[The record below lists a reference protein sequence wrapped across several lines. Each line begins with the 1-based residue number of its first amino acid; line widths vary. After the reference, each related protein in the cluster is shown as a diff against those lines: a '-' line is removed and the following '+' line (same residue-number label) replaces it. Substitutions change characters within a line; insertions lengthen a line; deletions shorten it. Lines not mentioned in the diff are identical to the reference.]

1 MSTYDVLHMSYSR
14 KIAYGMFFVSLR
26 YQNVYM
32 DRIPSL
38 ALAAFLGLSVS
49 AQNAPIDFEPNGH
62 GANWNWKVFENG
74 YNPPLVVV
82 QNPDTNGINT
92 SPNVARFEAL
102 QQGQPFVGCESMHGT
117 DIGTFT
123 IDQDNYIIRI
133 MVYKTA
139 ISDVGIKLVRWD
151 NWSLGEIKVAN
162 TKTHEWEQLEFDF
175 SAHIGL
181 TYDQIVIFPDFT
193 ARPSDRTI
201 YFDNVWGDLYVPPP
215 PPPPPPPPID
225 SATMTLPD
233 FFSPNF
239 DGINDR
245 YKPKMNH
252 ADWAEWHVYNRW
264 GVEVFASY
272 TTTEDWNGLF
282 NGELVSPGVYFI
294 EAKCGSISANNEVIL
309 QGVIHVVD

>member
-1 MSTYDVLHMSYSR
+1 
-14 KIAYGMFFVSLR
+14 MFFVSFTTR
-26 YQNVYM
+26 NVYM
-32 DRIPSL
+32 DRIASF
-38 ALAAFLGLSVS
+38 AFAAFIGLSVS

-62 GANWNWKVFENG
+62 GANWNWKVFEND
-74 YNPPLVVV
+74 YNPPLVVT

-102 QQGQPFVGCESMHGT
+102 QAGQPFVGCESMHGT

-193 ARPSDRTI
+193 ARPADRTI
-201 YFDNVWGDLYVPPP
+201 YFDNVWGGLYVAPPP
-215 PPPPPPPPID
+215 PPPPVD
-225 SATMTLPD
+225 SATMTLPN

-239 DGINDR
+239 DGVNDR
-245 YKPKMNH
+245 YRPKMQH
-252 ADWAEWHVYNRW
+252 ADWADWHIYNRW
-264 GVEVFASY
+264 GQEVFSSES
-272 TTTEDWNGLF
+272 TSEDWNGMF
-282 NGELVSPGVYFI
+282 NGSVVSPGVYMI
-294 EAKCGSISANNEVIL
+294 QARCGSTTAGNTVEK
-309 QGVIHVVD
+309 QGVIHIAF

>member
-1 MSTYDVLHMSYSR
+1 MDKLPVL
-14 KIAYGMFFVSLR
+14 AFA
-26 YQNVYM
+26 
-32 DRIPSL
+32 
-38 ALAAFLGLSVS
+38 ALLGLSVS
-49 AQNAPIDFEPNGH
+49 AQNVPIDFEPTGH

-162 TKTHEWEQLEFDF
+162 TKTHEWEQLEFNF

-193 ARPSDRTI
+193 PRPADRTI
-201 YFDNVWGDLYVPPP
+201 YFDNVWGDLYIPPP
-215 PPPPPPPPID
+215 PPPQPVD

-294 EAKCGSISANNEVIL
+294 EAKCGSISADNEVI
-309 QGVIHVVD
+309 QKGIIHIIN

>member
-1 MSTYDVLHMSYSR
+1 
-14 KIAYGMFFVSLR
+14 
-26 YQNVYM
+26 
-32 DRIPSL
+32 
-38 ALAAFLGLSVS
+38 
-49 AQNAPIDFEPNGH
+49 
-62 GANWNWKVFENG
+62 
-74 YNPPLVVV
+74 
-82 QNPDTNGINT
+82 
-92 SPNVARFEAL
+92 
-102 QQGQPFVGCESMHGT
+102 
-117 DIGTFT
+117 
-123 IDQDNYIIRI
+123 
-133 MVYKTA
+133 
-139 ISDVGIKLVRWD
+139 VRWD

-193 ARPSDRTI
+193 TRSADRTI

-225 SATMTLPD
+225 SATMSLPD

-272 TTTEDWNGLF
+272 STTEDWNGLF

-294 EAKCGSISANNEVIL
+294 VAKCGSISADNEVI
-309 QGVIHVVD
+309 QKGIIHIIN

>member
-1 MSTYDVLHMSYSR
+1 MDKLPVL
-14 KIAYGMFFVSLR
+14 AFA
-26 YQNVYM
+26 
-32 DRIPSL
+32 
-38 ALAAFLGLSVS
+38 ALLGLSVS
-49 AQNAPIDFEPNGH
+49 AQNVPIDFEPTGH

-162 TKTHEWEQLEFDF
+162 TKTHEWEQLEFNF

-193 ARPSDRTI
+193 PRPADRTI
-201 YFDNVWGDLYVPPP
+201 YFDNVWGDLYIPPP
-215 PPPPPPPPID
+215 PPPPPVD
-225 SATMTLPD
+225 SATMTLPN

-245 YKPKMNH
+245 YRPKMQH
-252 ADWAEWHVYNRW
+252 ADWAEWRIYNRW
-264 GVEVFASY
+264 GQEMFYSESVSE
-272 TTTEDWNGLF
+272 EWNGLY
-282 NGELVSPGVYFI
+282 NGQLISPGVYFI
-294 EAKCGSISANNEVIL
+294 TAKCGSTSTNNEVIQ
-309 QGVIHVVD
+309 QGVIHVLY

>member
-1 MSTYDVLHMSYSR
+1 MDKLPVL
-14 KIAYGMFFVSLR
+14 AFA
-26 YQNVYM
+26 
-32 DRIPSL
+32 
-38 ALAAFLGLSVS
+38 ALLGLSVS

-193 ARPSDRTI
+193 PRPADRTI
-201 YFDNVWGDLYVPPP
+201 YFDNVWGDLYIPPP
-215 PPPPPPPPID
+215 PPPQPVD

-294 EAKCGSISANNEVIL
+294 EAKCGSISADNEVI
-309 QGVIHVVD
+309 QKGIIHIIN

>member
-1 MSTYDVLHMSYSR
+1 
-14 KIAYGMFFVSLR
+14 
-26 YQNVYM
+26 
-32 DRIPSL
+32 
-38 ALAAFLGLSVS
+38 
-49 AQNAPIDFEPNGH
+49 
-62 GANWNWKVFENG
+62 
-74 YNPPLVVV
+74 
-82 QNPDTNGINT
+82 
-92 SPNVARFEAL
+92 
-102 QQGQPFVGCESMHGT
+102 MHGT

-215 PPPPPPPPID
+215 PPPPPVD
-225 SATMTLPD
+225 SATMTLPN

-245 YKPKMNH
+245 YRPKMQH
-252 ADWAEWHVYNRW
+252 ADWAEWRIYNRW
-264 GVEVFASY
+264 GQEIFYSESVSE
-272 TTTEDWNGLF
+272 EWNGMF
-282 NGELVSPGVYFI
+282 NGAVVSPGVYMI
-294 EAKCGSISANNEVIL
+294 HARCGSTITGNTVEK
-309 QGVIHVVD
+309 QGTIHVVD

>member
-14 KIAYGMFFVSLR
+14 KIAYGMFFVLLPS
-26 YQNVYM
+26 QNVDM

-38 ALAAFLGLSVS
+38 AFAAFLGLSVS

-133 MVYKTA
+133 MVYKTV

-162 TKTHEWEQLEFDF
+162 TKTYEWEQLEFDF

-193 ARPSDRTI
+193 ARPADRTI

-215 PPPPPPPPID
+215 PPPPVD
-225 SATMTLPD
+225 SATMTLPN

-239 DGINDR
+239 DGINDGYR
-245 YKPKMNH
+245 PKMQD
-252 ADWAEWHVYNRW
+252 ADWAEWRIYNRW
-264 GVEVFASY
+264 GQEMFYSESVSE
-272 TTTEDWNGLF
+272 EWNGMF
-282 NGELVSPGVYFI
+282 NGAVVSPGVYMVK
-294 EAKCGSISANNEVIL
+294 ARCGSNVTGNVVEK
-309 QGVIHVVD
+309 QGTIHVVD

>member
-1 MSTYDVLHMSYSR
+1 
-14 KIAYGMFFVSLR
+14 
-26 YQNVYM
+26 M
-32 DRIPSL
+32 DRFPSL
-38 ALAAFLGLSVS
+38 AFAAFLGLSVS

-193 ARPSDRTI
+193 ARPADRTI

-215 PPPPPPPPID
+215 PPPPPVD
-225 SATMTLPD
+225 SATMTLPN

-245 YKPKMNH
+245 YRPKMQH
-252 ADWAEWHVYNRW
+252 ADWAEWRIYNRW
-264 GVEVFASY
+264 GQEMFYSESVSE
-272 TTTEDWNGLF
+272 EWNGLY
-282 NGELVSPGVYFI
+282 NGQLISPGIYFI
-294 EAKCGSISANNEVIL
+294 TAKCGSTITNNEVIQ
-309 QGVIHVVD
+309 QGVIHVLY

>member
-1 MSTYDVLHMSYSR
+1 
-14 KIAYGMFFVSLR
+14 
-26 YQNVYM
+26 M
-32 DRIPSL
+32 DRIPFL
-38 ALAAFLGLSVS
+38 AFAAILGLSVS

-62 GANWNWKVFENG
+62 GATWNWKVFENG

-151 NWSLGEIKVAN
+151 NWSLGEIKIAN

-181 TYDQIVIFPDFT
+181 TYDQIVIFPDFA

-201 YFDNVWGDLYVPPP
+201 YFDNVWGDLYIPPP
-215 PPPPPPPPID
+215 PPPPPVD
-225 SATMTLPD
+225 SATMTLPN
-233 FFSPNF
+233 FFTPNF

-245 YKPKMNH
+245 YRPKMQH
-252 ADWAEWHVYNRW
+252 ADWAEWRIYKDRK
-264 GVEVFASY
+264 S
-272 TTTEDWNGLF
+272 
-282 NGELVSPGVYFI
+282 
-294 EAKCGSISANNEVIL
+294 
-309 QGVIHVVD
+309 VV

>member
-1 MSTYDVLHMSYSR
+1 
-14 KIAYGMFFVSLR
+14 
-26 YQNVYM
+26 M

>member
-1 MSTYDVLHMSYSR
+1 MSYTCPIHKKEDS
-14 KIAYGMFFVSLR
+14 ACSL
-26 YQNVYM
+26 YHYVPKMYM

-38 ALAAFLGLSVS
+38 AFATFLGLSVS

-215 PPPPPPPPID
+215 PPPPPVD
-225 SATMTLPD
+225 SATMTLPN

-245 YKPKMNH
+245 YRPKMQH
-252 ADWAEWHVYNRW
+252 ADWAEWRIYNRW
-264 GVEVFASY
+264 GQEMFYSESVSE
-272 TTTEDWNGLF
+272 EWNGMF
-282 NGELVSPGVYFI
+282 NGAVVSPGVYMI
-294 EAKCGSISANNEVIL
+294 QARCGSTVTGNMVEKR
-309 QGVIHVVD
+309 GTIHVVD

>member
-1 MSTYDVLHMSYSR
+1 MDKLPVL
-14 KIAYGMFFVSLR
+14 AFA
-26 YQNVYM
+26 
-32 DRIPSL
+32 
-38 ALAAFLGLSVS
+38 ALLGLSVS

-102 QQGQPFVGCESMHGT
+102 QQGQPFAGCESMHGT

-201 YFDNVWGDLYVPPP
+201 YFDNVWGDLYIPPP
-215 PPPPPPPPID
+215 PPPPPVD
-225 SATMTLPD
+225 SATMTLPN

-245 YKPKMNH
+245 YRPKMQH
-252 ADWAEWHVYNRW
+252 ADWAEWRIYNRW
-264 GVEVFASY
+264 GQEMFYSESVSE
-272 TTTEDWNGLF
+272 EWNGLY
-282 NGELVSPGVYFI
+282 NGQLISPGVYFI
-294 EAKCGSISANNEVIL
+294 TAKCGSTSTNNEVIQ
-309 QGVIHVVD
+309 QGVIHVLY

>member
-1 MSTYDVLHMSYSR
+1 
-14 KIAYGMFFVSLR
+14 MFFVSLHT
-26 YQNVYM
+26 QNVYM

-82 QNPDTNGINT
+82 QNPDTTGINT

-193 ARPSDRTI
+193 ARPADRTI

-215 PPPPPPPPID
+215 PPPPPVD
-225 SATMTLPD
+225 SATMTLPN

-245 YKPKMNH
+245 YRPKIQH
-252 ADWAEWHVYNRW
+252 ADWAEWRIYNRW
-264 GVEVFASY
+264 GQEMFYSESVSE
-272 TTTEDWNGLF
+272 EWNGMF
-282 NGELVSPGVYFI
+282 NGAVVSPGVYMI
-294 EAKCGSISANNEVIL
+294 RARCGSTVTGNVVEK
-309 QGVIHVVD
+309 QGTIHVVD

>member
-14 KIAYGMFFVSLR
+14 KIAYGMFFVLLPS
-26 YQNVYM
+26 QNVDM

-38 ALAAFLGLSVS
+38 AFAAFLGLSVS

-62 GANWNWKVFENG
+62 GANWNWKVFENS

-82 QNPDTNGINT
+82 QNPDTTGINT

-133 MVYKTA
+133 MVYKTV

-162 TKTHEWEQLEFDF
+162 TKTYEWEQLEFDF

-193 ARPSDRTI
+193 ARPADRTI

-215 PPPPPPPPID
+215 PPPPPVD
-225 SATMTLPD
+225 SATMTLPN

-245 YKPKMNH
+245 YRPKMQH
-252 ADWAEWHVYNRW
+252 ADWAEWRIYNRW
-264 GVEVFASY
+264 GQEMFYSESVSE
-272 TTTEDWNGLF
+272 EWNGMF
-282 NGELVSPGVYFI
+282 NGAVVSPGVYMVK
-294 EAKCGSISANNEVIL
+294 ARCGSNVTGNVVEK
-309 QGVIHVVD
+309 QGTIHVVD

>member
-1 MSTYDVLHMSYSR
+1 
-14 KIAYGMFFVSLR
+14 MFFVSFPT
-26 YQNVYM
+26 QIVDM
-32 DRIPSL
+32 DRIPAL
-38 ALAAFLGLSVS
+38 AFAAFLGLSVS

-92 SPNVARFEAL
+92 SLKVARFEAL
-102 QQGQPFVGCESMHGT
+102 QQGQLFVGCESMHGT

-193 ARPSDRTI
+193 ARPADRTI

-215 PPPPPPPPID
+215 PPPPPPVD
-225 SATMTLPD
+225 SATMTLPN

-264 GVEVFASY
+264 GEEVFASY
-272 TTTEDWNGLF
+272 STTEDWNGLF

>member
-1 MSTYDVLHMSYSR
+1 MSWLKNGR
-14 KIAYGMFFVSLR
+14 FGMFFVLLHT
-26 YQNVYM
+26 QKLLM
-32 DRIPSL
+32 DKLSVL
-38 ALAAFLGLSVS
+38 AFAALLGLSVS
-49 AQNAPIDFEPNGH
+49 GQNVPIDFEPTGH
-62 GANWNWKVFENG
+62 GASWNWKVFENG

-82 QNPDTNGINT
+82 QNPDTNGINP

-102 QQGQPFVGCESMHGT
+102 QQGQPFVGCESKHGT

-123 IDQDNYIIRI
+123 IDQNNAIIRI

-193 ARPSDRTI
+193 PRPADRTI
-201 YFDNVWGDLYVPPP
+201 YIDNVWGGLYV

-225 SATMTLPD
+225 SASMTLPN

-239 DGINDR
+239 DGINDEYR
-245 YKPKMNH
+245 PNMQH
-252 ADWAEWHVYNRW
+252 ADWAEWRIMNRW
-264 GVEVFASY
+264 GQELFYSES
-272 TTTEDWNGLF
+272 TTDTWNGMY
-282 NGELVSPGVYFI
+282 NGTTVSPGVYFVQ
-294 EAKCGSISANNEVIL
+294 AKCGSNQVGNTVEKR
-309 QGVIHVVD
+309 GVIHIVD

>member
-1 MSTYDVLHMSYSR
+1 
-14 KIAYGMFFVSLR
+14 
-26 YQNVYM
+26 M

-62 GANWNWKVFENG
+62 GANWNWKVFENS

-162 TKTHEWEQLEFDF
+162 TKTYEWEQLEFDF

-193 ARPSDRTI
+193 ARPADRTI

-215 PPPPPPPPID
+215 PPPPPVD
-225 SATMTLPD
+225 SATMTLPN

-245 YKPKMNH
+245 YRPKMQH
-252 ADWAEWHVYNRW
+252 ADWAEWRIYNRW
-264 GVEVFASY
+264 GQEMFYSESVSE
-272 TTTEDWNGLF
+272 EWNGLY
-282 NGELVSPGVYFI
+282 NGQLISPGVYFI
-294 EAKCGSISANNEVIL
+294 TAKCGSTSTNNEVIQ
-309 QGVIHVVD
+309 QGVIHVLY

>member
-1 MSTYDVLHMSYSR
+1 MSYSR
-14 KIAYGMFFVSLR
+14 KKESHMFFVFLCIT
-26 YQNVYM
+26 NVYM
-32 DRIPSL
+32 DRIASF
-38 ALAAFLGLSVS
+38 ALTAFLGLSVS
-49 AQNAPIDFEPNGH
+49 GQNAPIDFEPNGH
-62 GANWNWKVFENG
+62 GANWNWKVFEND
-74 YNPPLVVV
+74 YNPPLVVT

-102 QQGQPFVGCESMHGT
+102 QAGQPFVGCESMHGT

-193 ARPSDRTI
+193 ARPADRTI
-201 YFDNVWGDLYVPPP
+201 YFDNVWGNLYV

-225 SATMTLPD
+225 SAIMTLPN

-239 DGINDR
+239 DGVNDR
-245 YKPKMNH
+245 YKPTMQH
-252 ADWAEWHVYNRW
+252 ADWAEWHIYNRW
-264 GVEVFASY
+264 GQLVFSSES
-272 TTTEDWNGLF
+272 TSEDWNGMF
-282 NGELVSPGVYFI
+282 NGSVVSPGVYMI
-294 EAKCGSISANNEVIL
+294 QARCGSTTAGNTVDK
-309 QGVIHVVD
+309 QGVIHIAF

>member
-1 MSTYDVLHMSYSR
+1 MSYSE
-14 KIAYGMFFVSLR
+14 KIAYGMFFVSLHT
-26 YQNVYM
+26 QNVHM

-82 QNPDTNGINT
+82 QNPDTTGINT

-215 PPPPPPPPID
+215 PPPPPVD
-225 SATMTLPD
+225 SATMTLPN

-245 YKPKMNH
+245 YRPKIQH
-252 ADWAEWHVYNRW
+252 ADWAEWRIYNRW
-264 GVEVFASY
+264 GQEMFYSESVSE
-272 TTTEDWNGLF
+272 EWNGMF
-282 NGELVSPGVYFI
+282 NGAVVSPGVYMI
-294 EAKCGSISANNEVIL
+294 RARCGSTVTGNVVEK
-309 QGVIHVVD
+309 QGTIHVVD

>member
-1 MSTYDVLHMSYSR
+1 
-14 KIAYGMFFVSLR
+14 
-26 YQNVYM
+26 M

-38 ALAAFLGLSVS
+38 AFAAFLGLSVS

-62 GANWNWKVFENG
+62 GANWNWKVFENS

-193 ARPSDRTI
+193 ARPADRTI

-215 PPPPPPPPID
+215 PPPPPVD
-225 SATMTLPD
+225 SATMTLPN

-264 GVEVFASY
+264 GEEVFASY
-272 TTTEDWNGLF
+272 STTEDWNGLF